1 MTLPSSIYAFHIPK
15 LSVNLLSVSQL
26 TDHGCLISFDASSC
40 TVQDPSDWSWPHTN
54 HYRRNG
60 VFLMDYLHLLT
71 LLLLLPV
78 SLPPLVV
85 LKLGIDEDICA
96 VTYFT
101 SY

>member
-1 MTLPSSIYAFHIPK
+1 MPSIF
-15 LSVNLLSVSQL
+15 LNSQL
-26 TDHGCLISFDASSC
+26 TYYLLVSLLIMVALFLLMPLLALYRIRLIGLG
-40 TVQDPSDWSWPHTN
+40 H
-54 HYRRNG
+54 RRNG